1 MKKNIED
8 QLNIPNKRKQIER
21 SLSKN
26 QRIIPNQ
33 NKNRPFFFNN
43 VFGRKKFRRKK
54 RTFEEKR
61 FLKNKLINQLNICRK
76 IKQKTIKKV
85 FKKTVSKQKNFY
97 LQIKYH
103 EKKNQIDGKNII
115 KNLKKKTK
123 ENRLTQKKIIEQ
135 IKSQEKK
142 NHLAERNIIEELNS
156 EKQKNRLAEKKI
168 IEEIQKLFDQINN
181 EEKIKSSN
189 DLENIKKISD
199 EKRDTK
205 ILAKK
210 NIKEKKKI
218 YNEKRILAKK
228 IIEKRKKI
236 YDEKKKKL
244 KKNIKKKKTI
254 YNKKKNNLVSLF
266 QIIQNKKKIY
276 YEKKLIT
283 KAIIKN
289 KSRFFSKEKIKA
301 LQNINKIK
309 IFWKMWQARV
319 QMGERKGVW
328 NPKMAP
334 YIFPK
339 KKYLYQTINIV
350 KTYKYL
356 KKVCIYLYKA
366 AKRKK
371 TVLFVGTNFPR
382 LTRNAARTSRSFF
395 VTKRWLG
402 GILTN
407 WKTIKKSNKRYRNIR
422 LKEKLKTIPLHLK
435 LKRIFRNLL
444 KKHSNNKIHFLKN
457 ITNKKRVVFLSKLFK
472 DDKINY

>member
-218 YNEKRILAKK
+218 YNEK
-228 IIEKRKKI
+228 
-236 YDEKKKKL
+236 
-244 KKNIKKKKTI
+244 
-254 YNKKKNNLVSLF
+254 KNNLVSLF